1 MQYRK
6 KTEPMNFLINVAQEV
21 PCASGVRTQVRT
33 SHSVLCK
40 LAFALQHI
48 SIRAFAGRWGKG
60 LKPLVASRLIQQ
72 GVSTPCPQMRGFAKV
87 LNVSPTPRFLRRQVL
102 FFLVLFVV
110 LLCAAENSAS
120 AADTTDYSGKYIS
133 GTRWAPFVSFAP
145 ETSLVVGAQATHF
158 WRPLLQDESE
168 RPSSIALV
176 GLLSLRGQWRIMA
189 QYDTYFDNFRWR
201 LFGNVGFERFPLD
214 FFGIGSS
221 SSGTVGE
228 RFTPETWRGEA
239 NLAYRLLQTPVGA
252 GLSGGVRY
260 EGRADRIADH
270 VAQGR
275 LETGG
280 FTGANGGFTSG
291 AGVFLV
297 LDTRDNVFSSWSGAY
312 VEARSTLFT
321 PSLGSSF
328 SFAKHNLDARYFVP
342 ISLFSMTHILALQG
356 GLTAITGGDAPFYAL
371 PSLSSLRGI
380 LIGQFAN
387 TTAVF
392 AQAEY
397 RVPFL
402 EIFEAVAF
410 VGAGTSAG
418 RLDDLGKA
426 RVQPIVGGG
435 VRFFFDPNERIGI
448 RMDIGVP
455 VGSPIGSPTG
465 SMPRFYFTFGEA
477 F

>member
-1 MQYRK
+1 
-6 KTEPMNFLINVAQEV
+6 MNFLINIAQEV
-21 PCASGVRTQVRT
+21 PCASGVRTKVRT
-33 SHSVLCK
+33 SHSIMRK
-40 LAFALQHI
+40 LAFAL
-48 SIRAFAGRWGKG
+48 
-60 LKPLVASRLIQQ
+60 
-72 GVSTPCPQMRGFAKV
+72 
-87 LNVSPTPRFLRRQVL
+87 LNVTAPSPKLLHRQVL
-102 FFLVLFVV
+102 FSLVLLVA
-110 LLCAAENSAS
+110 LLCPTENKAS

-145 ETSLVVGAQATHF
+145 ETSLVAGAQATHF
-158 WRPLLQDESE
+158 WRPLLQNESE
-168 RPSSIALV
+168 RPSSLALT

-201 LFGNVGFERFPLD
+201 LFGNAGFERFPLD

-221 SSGTVGE
+221 SGTAGE

-239 NLAYRLLQTPVGA
+239 NVAYRLLQTPVGA

-270 VAQGR
+270 VSQGL

-312 VEARSTLFT
+312 IEARSTLFT

-328 SFAKHNLDARYFVP
+328 SFAKHSLDARYFVP

-410 VGAGTSAG
+410 VGAGASAA
-418 RLDDLGKA
+418 RLDDIGAA

-455 VGSPIGSPTG
+455 VGSPTG
-465 SMPRFYFTFGEA
+465 SLTGSSPRFYFTFGEA